1 MIRKIYFLLLLAC
14 SVPNLMAQPSQTRH
28 QSIKA
33 EDYPGANV
41 VVVFD
46 STVADVQ
53 ETGLT
58 FVEMHRLYKVLTPAG
73 ALQMSVV
80 KIDYDPLSAYVE
92 IRKVVVHR
100 GRGEEGK
107 KGSGEEENGG
117 SYEVVSPVLDY
128 PAPARAIYWGAREK
142 MIEVGRLEPGDAVE
156 VWLFRKGFTYALLG
170 DPDDDSRYIPPM
182 RGHFYDIIPFYS
194 SDPIIEKVYQV
205 AIPSDKM
212 VQYEFYHG
220 EVRSSVVPRN
230 DKMVY
235 TFVKKD
241 IKPLKREPNMVD
253 FSDVAPKLLIST
265 SPDWYAKSVWF
276 YGVNEDYGSFESTPA
291 IDAKVD
297 EILQNAKTE
306 MDSVSLLTHWVADE
320 IRYSGISMGEG
331 EGYTLH
337 TGDMT
342 FTDRC
347 GVCKDKAGMLV
358 TMLRAAGFES
368 YAAMTMAGSRIDYIP
383 ADQFN
388 HSVTVVKLSD
398 GEYLLLDPTWV
409 PFVRELWSSAE
420 QQQEYLLG
428 LPEGA
433 DLMTTPISPPENHYL
448 RIFGTS
454 TLSDDGTLEG
464 ELTIRAEGQ
473 SDAAVRGMFTRS
485 FQDQWDHTVEM
496 ELKRTHPAAEMLSVD
511 YGDPYDYQPE
521 PVRIVMK
528 YRIPGYAIVQ
538 GDQIVMKSFIASGF
552 LKRAM
557 GHLYMDTR
565 AEKKEY
571 PFRDRCSRQVSLT
584 ESITLP
590 GKYSIVYKPEAT
602 AFADETASYEGIYEM
617 SMDQATLRMSQL
629 ANFNKRIYQPEEWPS
644 FRNAVRAQQK
654 FIDEPVILKKS
665 N

>member
-1 MIRKIYFLLLLAC
+1 
-14 SVPNLMAQPSQTRH
+14 
-28 QSIKA
+28 
-33 EDYPGANV
+33 
-41 VVVFD
+41 
-46 STVADVQ
+46 
-53 ETGLT
+53 
-58 FVEMHRLYKVLTPAG
+58 
-73 ALQMSVV
+73 
-80 KIDYDPLSAYVE
+80 
-92 IRKVVVHR
+92 RKVVVHK
-100 GRGEEGK
+100 GMEAWGHGGMEAWGHGGMEAWGHGGMGAWGHGE
-107 KGSGEEENGG
+107 
-117 SYEVVSPVLDY
+117 SYEITSPVLDY

-142 MIEVGRLEPGDAVE
+142 MIEVGRLLPGDAVE

-182 RGHFYDIIPFYS
+182 RGHFYDIVPFYS

-220 EVRSSVVPRN
+220 EVRSSVVPRD

-235 TFVKKD
+235 TFTRKD

-276 YGVNEDYGSFESTPA
+276 YGVNEDFGSFESTPA
-291 IDAKVD
+291 IDAKVA

-331 EGYTLH
+331 EGFTLH

-398 GEYLLLDPTWV
+398 GEYVLLDPTWV

-433 DLMTTPISPPENHYL
+433 DLMTTPISPPENHYV

-454 TLSDDGTLEG
+454 TLADDGTLEG

-485 FQDQWDHTVEM
+485 FKDQWGHIMEM

-511 YGDPYDYQPE
+511 YGDPYDYLPE
-521 PVRIVMK
+521 PIRIVMK

-552 LKRAM
+552 LRRAM

-602 AFADETASYEGIYEM
+602 AFADETASYDGIYEM

-644 FRNAVRAQQK
+644 FRSAVMAKVK
-654 FIDEPVILKKS
+654 FTDEPVILKRT